1 MPIYEYVCSKC
12 ARKTEIIQRIGDKP
26 PAHCPH
32 CGGKV
37 KKAISA
43 PAIQFKGSG
52 WYVTDYG
59 SGTGRHGSN
68 EQKSESEE
76 KGGEKSESSDKAEKS
91 EKSEKPS
98 KKPEKSEKG
107 ERKKSSKSSS

>member
-1 MPIYEYVCSKC
+1 MPIYEYVCTKC
-12 ARKTEIIQRIGDKP
+12 GRKTEVIQRMGDKAI
-26 PAHCPH
+26 AHCPN

-59 SGTGRHGSN
+59 SGAGRA
-68 EQKSESEE
+68 KSESD
-76 KGGEKSESSDKAEKS
+76 GEPGKAETKSESAEKS

-98 KKPEKSEKG
+98 KTGKPEKAEK
-107 ERKKSSKSSS
+107 KKSSKKGSES

>member
-1 MPIYEYVCSKC
+1 MPIYEYVCTKC
-12 ARKTEIIQRIGDKP
+12 GRKTEVIQRMGDKP
-26 PAHCPH
+26 PHCPN

-59 SGTGRHGSN
+59 SGASRA
-68 EQKSESEE
+68 KSESD
-76 KGGEKSESSDKAEKS
+76 GESAKAETKSESAE
-91 EKSEKPS
+91 
-98 KKPEKSEKG
+98 KPEKSAKTGKSDKPEK
-107 ERKKSSKSSS
+107 KKSSKKGSEG

>member
-1 MPIYEYVCSKC
+1 MPIYEYVCGKC
-12 ARKTEIIQRIGDKP
+12 GRKTEVIQRMGDKP
-26 PAHCPH
+26 LTHCPN

-59 SGTGRHGSN
+59 AGASRAS
-68 EQKSESEE
+68 KSESE
-76 KGGEKSESSDKAEKS
+76 GESAKSETKS
-91 EKSEKPS
+91 EPAEKSEKPS
-98 KKPEKSEKG
+98 KTEKPEKAEK
-107 ERKKSSKSSS
+107 KKSSKKGSEG